1 MPTAPQARNWSFWH
15 TFALVVI
22 VAGIGLIAW
31 YVRGANRVGGWIA
44 IMALLL
50 LFTLIAGHGVTGL
63 WRGAL
68 IDERNKMSLSR
79 LQMVMWTI
87 VILGGFLMI
96 GVSNIALGEVKPLD
110 IAVPAEVWALLGIS
124 TTSLVG
130 SPLILSNKKQNDPD
144 DKERERTFTLMRSQ
158 GLDRTKVDYQ
168 GLVVVNEEPSA
179 AGWGDLFKGEETG
192 NAAQLDMGKIQML
205 FFTLVLVLAY
215 GIGIGALLNGTA
227 AIKAFP
233 ELDAG
238 IVALLGISH
247 AGYLAN
253 KAVPHSKPRSP

>member
-1 MPTAPQARNWSFWH
+1 MPTNPQAPKWSFWH

-31 YVRGANRVGGWIA
+31 HVRGANRVGGWIA

-50 LFTLIAGHGVTGL
+50 LFTLIAGHGVSGL

-68 IDERNKMSLSR
+68 IDQRNKMSLSR
-79 LQMVMWTI
+79 LQLVMWTI

-96 GVSNIALGEVKPLD
+96 GVSNMALGEAKPLD
-110 IAVPAEVWALLGIS
+110 IAVPAEVWALLAIS

-130 SPLILSNKKQNDPD
+130 SPLILSNKKQTDPD
-144 DKERERTFTLMRSQ
+144 HTEKQRTFNLMRSQ
-158 GLDRTKVDYQ
+158 GMDANVGHQ
-168 GLVVVNEEPSA
+168 GQVVVNQEPSA

-205 FFTLVLVLAY
+205 YFTLVIVLAY
-215 GIGIGALLNGTA
+215 GIGIGTLLNGTA

-233 ELDAG
+233 EIDAG

-253 KAVPHSKPRSP
+253 KAVPHSTPG